1 VYGVPDISDDERLL
15 AALKEALEAHQ
26 AVPPEFVELGK
37 NAYAWRNIDA
47 ELAQLTYDSA
57 HEERSAP
64 SMRSETASI
73 RALTFTSANLTIE
86 LEVNEDSMLGQ
97 VIPAQEGTIE
107 IQTRTGATTIP
118 VGEVGY
124 FPIRSIPDGP
134 FRLHCHTT
142 DGSDVLTGWI
152 TL

>member
-1 VYGVPDISDDERLL
+1 MASAAAREWSGPPRCVIWLRCRDLL
-15 AALKEALEAHQ
+15 PGDVIL
-26 AVPPEFVELGK
+26 
-37 NAYAWRNIDA
+37 AWCHEIRVHA
-47 ELAQLTYDSA
+47 SA
-57 HEERSAP
+57 
-64 SMRSETASI
+64 
-73 RALTFTSANLTIE
+73 
-86 LEVNEDSMLGQ
+86 
-97 VIPAQEGTIE
+97 EGTIE